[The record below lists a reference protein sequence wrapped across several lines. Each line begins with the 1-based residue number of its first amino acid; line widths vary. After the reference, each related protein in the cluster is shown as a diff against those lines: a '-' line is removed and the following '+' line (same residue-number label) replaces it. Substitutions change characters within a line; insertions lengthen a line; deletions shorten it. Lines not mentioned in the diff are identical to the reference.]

1 MENNESVYDNRYR
14 VAKDLQKLK
23 ELGVK
28 TPALDWSKA
37 LKIGNATFFPK
48 SEKRRKAILER
59 YGLNK

>member
-28 TPALDWSKA
+28 SPTLDWSKA
-37 LKIGNATFFPK
+37 LKIGNSVFFPK

-59 YGLNK
+59 YGLIK